1 MFVVLSL
8 SLMFDVL
15 CLSLMFDI
23 QCPNLMLDCQ
33 ILHEYYKNNYTF
45 CLFFIGIIESQ
56 KRYGIETFIFI
67 FSTQMASLRVHTL
80 GKFRSDSERLINHP
94 VHISSLEQPA
104 FIPFA
109 HEVIKNT
116 NVCMLFMPCDPL
128 KFPTVLRSC

>member
-1 MFVVLSL
+1 MFVVLSLSLMFDVLSLSLMFVVLSL

-67 FSTQMASLRVHTL
+67 FST
-80 GKFRSDSERLINHP
+80 
-94 VHISSLEQPA
+94 
-104 FIPFA
+104 
-109 HEVIKNT
+109 
-116 NVCMLFMPCDPL
+116 
-128 KFPTVLRSC
+128 

>member
-1 MFVVLSL
+1 MFVILSL

-67 FSTQMASLRVHTL
+67 FST
-80 GKFRSDSERLINHP
+80 
-94 VHISSLEQPA
+94 
-104 FIPFA
+104 
-109 HEVIKNT
+109 
-116 NVCMLFMPCDPL
+116 
-128 KFPTVLRSC
+128 